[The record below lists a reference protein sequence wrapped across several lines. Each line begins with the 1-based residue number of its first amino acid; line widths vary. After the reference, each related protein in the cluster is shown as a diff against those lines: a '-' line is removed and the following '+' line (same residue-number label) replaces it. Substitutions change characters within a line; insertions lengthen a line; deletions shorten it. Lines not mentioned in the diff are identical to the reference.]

1 MAAACRPIDF
11 RVRCVWF
18 SSCRTQSKQSVQP
31 GIRPLFY
38 VWRVYARLSLRLG
51 IQASV
56 YWRGALRILCSAAST
71 PVIRR
76 FGRFGDL
83 SYGVYIYAFPVQQ
96 TMVWLTGNKI
106 SFING
111 LSM

>member
-56 YWRGALRILCSAAST
+56 IGAALCAFSAAFGGLGHPYIALFIALPYGVILCGAAST

-83 SYGVYIYAFPVQQ
+83 SYGVY
-96 TMVWLTGNKI
+96 
-106 SFING
+106 
-111 LSM
+111 